1 MKIKEEELLKQFNI
15 KWLEDRKHIEEELTR
30 AVSTCKA
37 LTENVDVMADMVVEK
52 DAIVTA
58 KELEVCPSVLCS

>member
-1 MKIKEEELLKQFNI
+1 LKIKEEELFKQFNN
-15 KWLEDRKHIEEELTR
+15 KWLEERKHIEEELTQ

-37 LTENVDVMADMVVEK
+37 LTENVDVLADMVVEK

-58 KELEVCPSVLCS
+58 KELEVRHSVLCF